1 MNKLIKYMVNKLELV
16 FEKRK
21 RKNIKV
27 KMYNLAE

>member
-21 RKNIKV
+21 RKKNQSQNV
-27 KMYNLAE
+27 

>member
-21 RKNIKV
+21 RKKYQSLNV
-27 KMYNLAE
+27 